1 MYFSYLI
8 GFICGVVVSKSRIDM
23 KTFYMFLLRIVDTSK
38 WILLISAIIGLS
50 YGFFLA
56 DKDIKAFDNKAPIP
70 CKTTPVGI
78 DEAPSDPDINLYKVK
93 DFT

>member
-8 GFICGVVVSKSRIDM
+8 GFICGIVVSKSRIDM
-23 KTFYMFLLRIVDTSK
+23 KTFYMFLLRITDTSK

-56 DKDIKAFDNKAPIP
+56 DKDIKALDNKAPIP
-70 CKTTPVGI
+70 CRTTPVRM
-78 DEAPSDPDINLYKVK
+78 DETPSDPDIYLYKVS
-93 DFT
+93 DLT